1 MNVLLWVLQVLA
13 ALLFMAIVI
22 PVAMHGVSVAS
33 RAGILGQRKATA
45 MRVAERLLDELI
57 VTDQVNSGA
66 TNGSIVEGD
75 TTYPWTVRSED
86 WPEGEM
92 TQVTVRVSFDVQGN
106 TFEVSASTTRRYC
119 GDAALAGPV
128 VAEVGASRARAR
140 SSSVGMSICSVM
152 VSS

>member
-1 MNVLLWVLQVLA
+1 MSASPTRPEVAFHRGRFARAFTLVEVLA

-57 VTDQVNSGA
+57 VTDQVSSGA
-66 TNGSIVEGD
+66 SNGSIVEGD
-75 TTYPWTVRSED
+75 TTYPWTMKSED
-86 WPEGEM
+86 WTEGEM

-106 TFEVSASTTRRYC
+106 TFEVSASTLF
-119 GDAALAGPV
+119 DPNAAVPTA
-128 VAEVGASRARAR
+128 VATTTTP
-140 SSSVGMSICSVM
+140 
-152 VSS
+152 